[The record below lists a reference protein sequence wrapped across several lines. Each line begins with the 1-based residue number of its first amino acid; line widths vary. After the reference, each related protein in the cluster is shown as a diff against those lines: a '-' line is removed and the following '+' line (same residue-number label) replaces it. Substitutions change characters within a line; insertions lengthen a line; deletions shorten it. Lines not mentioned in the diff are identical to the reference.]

1 MRLQGKVAVVTG
13 GGRGIGQAIALA
25 FAREGADVV
34 VTART
39 THEIESVASEV
50 KRLGRKG
57 VAIPVD
63 LSQREAIRPCVEHV
77 FSHFPTVHI
86 LVNNAA
92 IGGAQNPKLLT
103 DYDDDFWEMSLFVNL
118 TVPYLLTKAFLP
130 TMLEQDWG
138 RIINIASG
146 AGKRGTVNRGAYSAS
161 KHGLIGLTRTAALEV
176 ATSGVT
182 VNAICPGPI
191 RTVMLTRLLQQRA
204 ESQGTTR
211 EEVEKSSN
219 PMQRLLEPEEVA
231 DLAVYLAS
239 EAAQG
244 MTGQSLN
251 INGGSIMH

>member
-92 IGGAQNPKLLT
+92 NELVC
-103 DYDDDFWEMSLFVNL
+103 ES
-118 TVPYLLTKAFLP
+118 
-130 TMLEQDWG
+130 
-138 RIINIASG
+138 
-146 AGKRGTVNRGAYSAS
+146 
-161 KHGLIGLTRTAALEV
+161 HCAL
-176 ATSGVT
+176 
-182 VNAICPGPI
+182 
-191 RTVMLTRLLQQRA
+191 
-204 ESQGTTR
+204 
-211 EEVEKSSN
+211 SSYEGFS
-219 PMQRLLEPEEVA
+219 PHDA
-231 DLAVYLAS
+231 
-239 EAAQG
+239 
-244 MTGQSLN
+244 
-251 INGGSIMH
+251 